1 MGSPITFSGFNKI
14 DFGLILDAVMEQE
27 QAPLRTL
34 QAQQK
39 ELESRS
45 TTYRTL
51 AGKLAAF
58 ETAVNAL
65 ARVARPTKPSA
76 PVRPTAR
83 PPIAAIAATSAVLF
97 RPARTQITASSAA
110 ASVTVSRALSSCA
123 GSVPRSPARSRA

>member
-14 DFGLILDAVMEQE
+14 DFGMILDAVMEQE

-45 TTYRTL
+45 ATYRTL
-51 AGKLAAF
+51 AAKLAAF

-65 ARVARPTKPSA
+65 SGNSA
-76 PVRPTAR
+76 LSGRK
-83 PPIAAIAATSAVLF
+83 ATNTDATIVN
-97 RPARTQITASSAA
+97 ASVGDSAA
-110 ASVTVSRALSSCA
+110 ARDTA
-123 GSVPRSPARSRA
+123 